1 MAKTPIGAIIE
12 LEGGA
17 EYLRQLRLITQ
28 YTKEWKSE
36 TDKLTSSFDKNFK
49 SMADVNKQRTAMGQE
64 LAALNQKLTYQK
76 QYWEQLATTMKAS
89 PTREQQ
95 KAFSDLR
102 TSINETETQMNEL
115 ANAIEDLPADNLI
128 GKIDLIKQNLSS
140 SNNEWLKWGEV
151 LTDVGKTMS
160 LYVTTPIV
168 AGFAAGTK
176 MAMDMESQLTK
187 VKKTNDEIYDSNGN
201 LIYSYDMLDDALKKV
216 GLTTGSNYDTIYETA
231 ELLGQFGLM
240 TDQVAEATEYI
251 IQLNDS
257 TNLTAED
264 GASYLMT
271 ILNLINKGVPVTAEQ
286 FRKLGNVTVWLG
298 NNFNTTEGDIA
309 AMAAR
314 LAPAAAQIN
323 MTEADVMA
331 LATAMSEAKIT
342 AEGGGTAMTQV
353 ITNINKQMANFKN
366 GAESNLGRI
375 AELSGMTAEEF
386 AYTWEHEPIRAIQA
400 FVKGLGQLS
409 EDGEYTSTVLEEL
422 DMDGIRQALTLNSLS
437 LTYEHLDKAIEGANS
452 QWENGTALTDEA
464 NKKYATADSQIQQ
477 LKNSLVL
484 LGDSFGKLILPILQK
499 VVDGLT
505 KFFIKLSN
513 LDPISK
519 TIISVVAALLAA
531 IGPVLL
537 IGGKIATMV
546 GTLIIVAGTLGVTVG
561 TLLAPVI
568 AITAGIAALVA
579 GVIAVIEIIKNWDA
593 IVEEFKARLEV
604 FKIVI
609 AEIGNKI
616 AEFFTKLGEEIMA
629 RIEFDFMFLKEVG
642 SQLLSWFASGAEKL
656 ISLAI
661 LKGVT
666 LINNVKNL
674 GSQIKSFFSNLISEA
689 WNWGK
694 DLIGNIISGITSKI
708 SSLVSAVSSVASKVR
723 SYLHFSEPDVGPLSD
738 FHTWMP
744 DMMEGLAKGIEDNL
758 YLVDRAIGDVAST
771 LSGGTNVNYG
781 GVIINL
787 NVPQGAN
794 GQQILNEIET
804 ELANRT
810 MRRRAVFG

>member
-176 MAMDMESQLTK
+176 MAIDMESQLTK

-271 ILNLINKGVPVTAEQ
+271 ILNLINKGMPVTAEQ

-298 NNFNTTEGDIA
+298 NNFNTTEDDIA

-452 QWENGTALTDEA
+452 QWETGAALADEA
-464 NKKYATADSQIQQ
+464 NKKYATAGSQIQQ

-519 TIISVVAALLAA
+519 AIISVVAALLAA

-546 GTLIIVAGTLGVTVG
+546 GTLIVVAGTLGVTVG
-561 TLLAPVI
+561 ALISPVI

-609 AEIGNKI
+609 VEIGNKI
-616 AEFFTKLGEEIMA
+616 AEFFAKLGEEIMA
-629 RIEFDFMFLKEVG
+629 RIEFAFIFLKEVG
-642 SQLLSWFASGAEKL
+642 MSILNWFASGAEKL

-708 SSLVSAVSSVASKVR
+708 SSLVSAVSNVAGKVR

-810 MRRRAVFG
+810 IRRRAVFG

>member
-176 MAMDMESQLTK
+176 MAIDMESQLTK

-257 TNLTAED
+257 TNLTAEN

-271 ILNLINKGVPVTAEQ
+271 ILNLINKGMPVTAEQ

-298 NNFNTTEGDIA
+298 NNFNTTEDDIA

-386 AYTWEHEPIRAIQA
+386 AYAWEHEPIRAIQA

-452 QWENGTALTDEA
+452 QWENGAALADEA
-464 NKKYATADSQIQQ
+464 NKKYATAGSQIQQ

-519 TIISVVAALLAA
+519 AIISVVAALLAA
-531 IGPVLL
+531 IGPALL

-546 GTLIIVAGTLGVTVG
+546 GTLIVVAGTLGVTVG
-561 TLLAPVI
+561 TLIAPVI

-609 AEIGNKI
+609 VEIGNKI
-616 AEFFTKLGEEIMA
+616 AEFFAKLGEEIMA
-629 RIEFDFMFLKEVG
+629 RIEFAFIFLKEIG
-642 SQLLSWFASGAEKL
+642 MSILNWFASGAEKL

-661 LKGVT
+661 LKGIT

-708 SSLVSAVSSVASKVR
+708 SSLVSAVSNVASKVR

-810 MRRRAVFG
+810 IRRRAVFG

>member
-176 MAMDMESQLTK
+176 MAIDMESQLTK

-257 TNLTAED
+257 TNLTAEN

-271 ILNLINKGVPVTAEQ
+271 ILNLINKGMPVTAEQ

-298 NNFNTTEGDIA
+298 NNFNTTEDDIA

-386 AYTWEHEPIRAIQA
+386 AYAWEHEPIRAIQA

-452 QWENGTALTDEA
+452 QWENGAALADEA
-464 NKKYATADSQIQQ
+464 NKKYATAGSQIQQ

-519 TIISVVAALLAA
+519 AIISVVAALLAA
-531 IGPVLL
+531 IGPALL

-546 GTLIIVAGTLGVTVG
+546 GTLIVVAGTLGVTVG
-561 TLLAPVI
+561 TLIAPVI

-609 AEIGNKI
+609 VEIGNKI
-616 AEFFTKLGEEIMA
+616 AEFFAKLGEEIMA
-629 RIEFDFMFLKEVG
+629 RIEFAFIFLKEVG
-642 SQLLSWFASGAEKL
+642 MSILNWFASGAEKL

-708 SSLVSAVSSVASKVR
+708 SSLVSAVSNVASKVR

-810 MRRRAVFG
+810 IRRRAVFG